1 MHHGHGVGEVVK
13 PVPPTPLHPPPVPLA
28 LASAEGGWWT
38 ATGTRTR
45 REEVS
50 PSRLCRRASVACVVL
65 KPSLPAPSV
74 WLSPAVFA
82 VHRGVPWHRVPTTCH
97 PPSLRS
103 SGTVLRRV
111 HCPLRQVSRRRLH
124 ASTPQVLTMAMG
136 CWLGLS
142 AGQSRNILCRSDS
155 EKTPLRRGAGPSALG
170 VARTVSHR
178 ARAGA
183 LGREV
188 FGCQGA
194 LDE

>member
-1 MHHGHGVGEVVK
+1 MDSDRYPHSSGGSESF
-13 PVPPTPLHPPPVPLA
+13 
-28 LASAEGGWWT
+28 SA
-38 ATGTRTR
+38 
-45 REEVS
+45 VS
-50 PSRLCRRASVACVVL
+50 PSLCCVCRVDAIVGNA
-65 KPSLPAPSV
+65 SLPKHPCGCALPTPSV

-142 AGQSRNILCRSDS
+142 AGQPRNILCRSDS
-155 EKTPLRRGAGPSALG
+155 EKTPLRRGAGSSARS